1 MIKIISF
8 KVCPF
13 VQRVTALLEA
23 KNVSFE
29 VEFIDMENIPQW
41 FAELSPNAQVPVMIT
56 EDGQTLFESE
66 AIVEYIEEITPP
78 IEADVSPEQRAK
90 DRAWGYQAS
99 NHYLIQCAALR
110 SPDRETLAKTKE
122 KLDEAFSK
130 AEKELGSG
138 PFFKGEKISNVDIA
152 WLPLLHRASLFQRYT
167 CFDFLESFPKVKAW
181 QEAIMKTGLV
191 EKSVSRDFEEAFQS
205 VYLMNKSFLES

>member
-66 AIVEYIEEITPP
+66 AIVE
-78 IEADVSPEQRAK
+78 
-90 DRAWGYQAS
+90 
-99 NHYLIQCAALR
+99 
-110 SPDRETLAKTKE
+110 
-122 KLDEAFSK
+122 
-130 AEKELGSG
+130 
-138 PFFKGEKISNVDIA
+138 
-152 WLPLLHRASLFQRYT
+152 
-167 CFDFLESFPKVKAW
+167 
-181 QEAIMKTGLV
+181 
-191 EKSVSRDFEEAFQS
+191 
-205 VYLMNKSFLES
+205 